1 MKAPRHEACG
11 CTKASG
17 KSSIAAAHRVYSYSA
32 FPLPG
37 HVVNP
42 SHDAGTEEA
51 LEQAID
57 FNEKDS
63 VPCLLEFSEMER
75 IELRD

>member
-1 MKAPRHEACG
+1 MKAARHEAYRCR
-11 CTKASG
+11 KASG

-37 HVVNP
+37 HVINP
-42 SHDAGTEEA
+42 CGDAGTRRR

-57 FNEKDS
+57 FNEKAQIS
-63 VPCLLEFSEMER
+63 WVSELSEMER
-75 IELRD
+75 IERRD